1 MNRSPSH
8 QPNASST
15 QPSLA
20 VAAFYAIVSAMALAA
35 AGTSAWFIVSRLD
48 VLAKF
53 MAIDKAYYVLLVLL
67 GLGVAAFLFGAM
79 RSYGSIR
86 GRRFG
91 AAFEFGGPA
100 AGALFVAIV
109 GMELTGSARPFD
121 LTIRF
126 VDMQNISSQDRA
138 EIDLGNRHELV
149 QIGPLGDV
157 IVRDVDPK
165 TKSDRIFIKLISA
178 EWQVKNPAAAYFV
191 PSDSL
196 IRIAI
201 ERIPNTVLRSR
212 PELLTNAEILDN
224 MTRQKNSW
232 VSSGSG
238 SLPSE

>member
-1 MNRSPSH
+1 VNRSQSR

-86 GRRFG
+86 GKRFG

-100 AGALFVAIV
+100 VI
-109 GMELTGSARPFD
+109 GSK
-121 LTIRF
+121 
-126 VDMQNISSQDRA
+126 SQVRT
-138 EIDLGNRHELV
+138 
-149 QIGPLGDV
+149 PL
-157 IVRDVDPK
+157 
-165 TKSDRIFIKLISA
+165 
-178 EWQVKNPAAAYFV
+178 
-191 PSDSL
+191 
-196 IRIAI
+196 
-201 ERIPNTVLRSR
+201 
-212 PELLTNAEILDN
+212 EILRG
-224 MTRQKNSW
+224 MYKIMCTP
-232 VSSGSG
+232 
-238 SLPSE
+238 SLK